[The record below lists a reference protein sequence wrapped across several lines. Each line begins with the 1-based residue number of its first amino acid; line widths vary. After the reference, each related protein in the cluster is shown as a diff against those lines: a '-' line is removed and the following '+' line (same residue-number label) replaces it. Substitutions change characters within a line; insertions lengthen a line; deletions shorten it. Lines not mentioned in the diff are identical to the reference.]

1 MCALRTEQT
10 QSLQTRQEFKLIA
23 RVEQANLLEMPE
35 KEFSKLISQIENSPL
50 FRRIHQE
57 KKLIRYQRYPGTGV
71 SSSVYQLNEDIAADM
86 GTFDVESLL
95 LNKEDI
101 VRQVQKIGL
110 ENFKRYFLYPELEV
124 SLEEIARECNLEPS
138 EVGEINSLV
147 DEFSILSEF
156 YHPSALSSAHGICYS
171 KVASVEKG
179 PEGFVI
185 GYFSPSLARGR
196 YSIDYERFEELREG
210 GAFGGPEVK
219 EIRQLFSRLEL
230 INSRKDT
237 MTRILQEIVEKQAL
251 YFQCGDLKALLPVSQ
266 RELAKRIGVVP
277 SSISRAIRGR
287 SVETPWGEEKAL
299 KDFFPRP
306 RRFKKELVRRL
317 LETEEELLSDEAIR
331 AKLEHEFGVSISRR
345 SVASLRKELRIPPM
359 WRRGKIVS
367 EEAKGG

>member
-1 MCALRTEQT
+1 
-10 QSLQTRQEFKLIA
+10 
-23 RVEQANLLEMPE
+23 
-35 KEFSKLISQIENSPL
+35 
-50 FRRIHQE
+50 
-57 KKLIRYQRYPGTGV
+57 
-71 SSSVYQLNEDIAADM
+71 
-86 GTFDVESLL
+86 
-95 LNKEDI
+95 
-101 VRQVQKIGL
+101 
-110 ENFKRYFLYPELEV
+110 
-124 SLEEIARECNLEPS
+124 
-138 EVGEINSLV
+138 
-147 DEFSILSEF
+147 
-156 YHPSALSSAHGICYS
+156 
-171 KVASVEKG
+171 VEKG

-196 YSIDYERFEELREG
+196 YSIDYESFEELREE

-237 MTRILQEIVEKQAL
+237 MTRILQEIVERQAL

-287 SVETPWGEEKAL
+287 SVETPWGEEKVL

-331 AKLEHEFGVSISRR
+331 ARLEHEFGVSISRR